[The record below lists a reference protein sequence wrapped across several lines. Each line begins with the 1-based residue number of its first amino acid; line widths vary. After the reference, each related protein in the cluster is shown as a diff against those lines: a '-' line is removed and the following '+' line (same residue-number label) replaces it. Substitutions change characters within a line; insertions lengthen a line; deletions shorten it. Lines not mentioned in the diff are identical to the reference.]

1 MNNRNRPTS
10 KKTKTVFAIKDT
22 DNENNKVKFVEIV
35 ETRINKQD
43 NVTPNNITNARANEV
58 FISYETLRP

>member
-1 MNNRNRPTS
+1 MNNRNRPTT

-22 DNENNKVKFVEIV
+22 DNENNKVRFVEIV

-43 NVTPNNITNARANEV
+43 NVTPNNITNARVNEV